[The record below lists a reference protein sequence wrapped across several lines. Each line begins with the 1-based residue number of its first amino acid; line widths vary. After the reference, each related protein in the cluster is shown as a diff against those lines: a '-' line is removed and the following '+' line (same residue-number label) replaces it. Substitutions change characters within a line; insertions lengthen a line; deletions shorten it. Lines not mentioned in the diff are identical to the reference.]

1 MATLRDRLNALL
13 RYRVGKYDSQT
24 LANDLGIYGTTVSGA
39 NINENTA
46 LTISTVYACVYK
58 IASTLASLDLRGIRA
73 HRPRDRTGKCASS
86 L

>member
-46 LTISTVYACVYK
+46 LTISHG
-58 IASTLASLDLRGIRA
+58 LRLRVQDCQHLGEFR
-73 HRPRDRTGKCASS
+73 S
-86 L
+86 